1 MNKICGNC
9 HYYANSPMHGPWCT
23 KNRKEVSYLQ
33 SAFDCWTEPGTAPA
47 EEMQMKVCS
56 RCGRKLP
63 ITNFGR
69 HSRTKDGY
77 QPCCREC
84 QSEMNKGHKKRQPVE
99 HNEPPKKAPEYT
111 PEQLGIGKGRRADH
125 PTYIDK
131 DTGITMKWCKGC
143 KQYKPIDEFHH
154 NKANKDGHE
163 FDCKVCHNAR
173 VSAQH
178 ARRRAEKKALLE
190 EAQKEAMMKKVL
202 AEMPAASSEPEV
214 LLPSDEPQTLGI
226 QLKVDT
232 PIVNNLM
239 SLQKTRKTI
248 DTASDDELVEELKRR
263 GYTGNIIKKVSFI
276 L

>member
-1 MNKICGNC
+1 MEKICGNC
-9 HYYANSPMHGPWCT
+9 HYYANSPLHGPWCT

-56 RCGRKLP
+56 HCGRELP

-77 QPCCREC
+77 QPCCKEC
-84 QSEMNKGHKKRQPVE
+84 LSEMNKGHKKRGPVE
-99 HNEPPKKAPEYT
+99 HNEPPKKAPELT
-111 PEQLGIGKGRRADH
+111 PEQMGIGKGRRADH

-131 DTGITMKWCKGC
+131 DTGVTMKWCKGC

-163 FDCKVCHNAR
+163 FDCKACHNAR
-173 VSAQH
+173 VAAQH
-178 ARRRAEKKALLE
+178 RKRAEQKKAE
-190 EAQKEAMMKKVL
+190 KVKKEALLKKAI
-202 AEMPAASSEPEV
+202 AEMPAASSEPEIV
-214 LLPSDEPQTLGI
+214 NDL
-226 QLKVDT
+226 T
-232 PIVNNLM
+232 PIPAIP
-239 SLQKTRKTI
+239 TI
-248 DTASDDELVEELKRR
+248 ISATDEQLVEELKRR
-263 GYTGNIIKKVSFI
+263 GYTGNLIRKTSFI

>member
-1 MNKICGNC
+1 MPNNKICGTC
-9 HYYANSPMHGPWCT
+9 AHYTMHPSNGPWCMQ
-23 KNRKEVSYLQ
+23 KRREVSYLQ
-33 SAFDCWTEPGTAPA
+33 TAFDCWEDL
-47 EEMQMKVCS
+47 EEKPKEAGMTKVCS
-56 RCGRKLP
+56 KCGRELP
-63 ITNFGR
+63 IANFGR

-84 QSEMNKGHKKRQPVE
+84 QSKMNTGHRKRRPFE
-99 HNEPPKKAPEYT
+99 HNEAPEKAPELT
-111 PEQLGIGKGRRADH
+111 PEQMGIGKGRRADH

-178 ARRRAEKKALLE
+178 ARKRAEKKALKAKTLDN
-190 EAQKEAMMKKVL
+190 V
-202 AEMPAASSEPEV
+202 PE
-214 LLPSDEPQTLGI
+214 
-226 QLKVDT
+226 
-232 PIVNNLM
+232 IVNDL
-239 SLQKTRKTI
+239 LVDLKPVPTL
-248 DTASDDELVEELKRR
+248 ASATDDQLVQELVNR